1 MSDHG
6 NNNKHAASIS
16 CVDSD
21 LSCIQLR
28 MTDQMRSVQKQ
39 RFAIEDQIVHL
50 RIAIHGLPD
59 TSTFKSDIGNEVKR
73 VRETSSTRLTWTA
86 TELLEELQEAKDR
99 IGLTSQVRKRVFNK
113 LEKAIDDY
121 EADVFNYQYEVDL
134 LNAKFD
140 DQKRVE

>member
-1 MSDHG
+1 
-6 NNNKHAASIS
+6 
-16 CVDSD
+16 
-21 LSCIQLR
+21 